1 MTYIRKPEW
10 LRAKTPLTK
19 EYGNVSKLM
28 REMKLCTVCEEAR
41 CPNRS
46 ECWAERT
53 ASFLILGDTCT
64 RSCKFCNVKK
74 GTPSA
79 GVDDLEPE
87 NLAQSV
93 LQMGLKH
100 VVITSVTRDDLK
112 DGGAGQFVK
121 SIEAIRKKSP
131 ETTIEVLTPD
141 FMNQAGALEAVIKAT
156 PDVFNHN
163 METVPRL
170 YKVVRSMGNYDYS
183 LNVLKEVKAMSPS
196 IFTKSGIMVGLG
208 ETEEEILQ
216 VMDDLRDVNV
226 DFITI
231 GQYLQPTAKHYSVS
245 DYITPEK
252 FEEYKKI
259 AYDKGFLMVSS
270 SPLTRSSHHAGEDF
284 KRLVE
289 KRENV

>member
-19 EYGNVSKLM
+19 EYSNVSKLM
-28 REMKLCTVCEEAR
+28 RKMKLCTICEEAR

-74 GTPSA
+74 GKPAA

-93 LQMGLKH
+93 NQMGLKH

-112 DGGAGQFVK
+112 DGGASQFVK
-121 SIEAIRKKSP
+121 SIELIRKKSP

-141 FMNQAGALEAVIKAT
+141 FKNQTGALEVVIKAA

-170 YKVVRSMGNYDYS
+170 YKVVRAMGNYRYS
-183 LNVLKEVKAMSPS
+183 LNVLKEVKAIAPS
-196 IFTKSGIMVGLG
+196 IFTKSGIMLGLG
-208 ETEEEILQ
+208 ETEQEILQ
-216 VMDDLRDVNV
+216 VMDDLRDADV

-231 GQYLQPTAKHYSVS
+231 GQYLQPTTKNHPVS

-284 KRLVE
+284 KLLIE
-289 KRENV
+289 KRKNV